1 MGLNGGKGDM
11 RFILNNKTISE
22 TLIQFRL
29 LFKECPKNINEFAV
43 LIAYD
48 FVFLVF
54 PSIPFSASLSPFL

>member
-1 MGLNGGKGDM
+1 MDLNGGRGDM

-43 LIAYD
+43 LTVD
-48 FVFLVF
+48 CL
-54 PSIPFSASLSPFL
+54 